1 MGRGDV
7 ISTFFYKHLI
17 EQCGAGCLPV
27 SKARI
32 MTLTYKLCPTAQ
44 GDSPQHE
51 VYEKSRDKKAIQT
64 DNKTTVISPFCL
76 IMRCQTHYRIHP
88 SAYKACPAELII
100 AISLIASTFAILL
113 TFRFIDVFHF
123 CARIFNE

>member
-1 MGRGDV
+1 MAFENSWLIHMGRGDV

-51 VYEKSRDKKAIQT
+51 VYEKCRDKEAIQT

-88 SAYKACPAELII
+88 SAYKACPAE
-100 AISLIASTFAILL
+100 
-113 TFRFIDVFHF
+113 
-123 CARIFNE
+123 

>member
-1 MGRGDV
+1 VAFENSWLIHMGRGDV
-7 ISTFFYKHLI
+7 ISTFFYKRLI

-51 VYEKSRDKKAIQT
+51 VYEKCRDKKAIQT
-64 DNKTTVISPFCL
+64 DNHALPDTLPHPPFGL
-76 IMRCQTHYRIHP
+76 
-88 SAYKACPAELII
+88 
-100 AISLIASTFAILL
+100 
-113 TFRFIDVFHF
+113 
-123 CARIFNE
+123 